1 MSENVNDGG
10 RAFPF
15 AYETES
21 TRHISYGM
29 TLRDY
34 FAAHASDADIDKFMP
49 ETIGDRIR
57 MEKEDGQK
65 RTRQR
70 ARYLHADAMIE
81 ARGK

>member
-34 FAAHASDADIDKFMP
+34 FAA
-49 ETIGDRIR
+49 
-57 MEKEDGQK
+57 
-65 RTRQR
+65 R
-70 ARYLHADAMIE
+70 AVQGMCSRDESMFSAMAIAKYGYKIADAMIE
-81 ARGK
+81 AREAT